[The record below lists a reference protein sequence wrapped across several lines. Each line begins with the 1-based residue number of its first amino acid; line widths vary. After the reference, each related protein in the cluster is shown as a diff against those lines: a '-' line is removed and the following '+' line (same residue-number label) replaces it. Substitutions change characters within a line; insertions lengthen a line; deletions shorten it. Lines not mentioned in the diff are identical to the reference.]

1 MNGLETAIRSAL
13 ARSDRSNAETRAR
26 IYQSARQALETGLRK
41 QNITDPRILGE
52 QRQRLEQMI
61 QAIEQQE
68 LADLGAVAAPV
79 APAAAPA
86 APVVPSQGRR
96 EPTMDMPAPAA
107 PPQPQP
113 TAGVRA
119 EPRMDAHIE
128 PRPAM
133 REPSLDEPQF
143 ERPVPPPV
151 RTAPVNGAGDL
162 GGVKAERDDWLDAPA
177 SAAPAP
183 GAPSMEVRA
192 DKPLRQ
198 RKPKRR
204 IISRLFVTATLLAG
218 VATAGWWVY
227 SSGLLTTIVEQA
239 TSTSNPP
246 PTAEAEDFTGG
257 EVASPLDPQQG
268 FSSDWISVFEP
279 AQSAAITAHESVSV
293 EPVTASDG
301 SAVRVTSRSAGEEG
315 EIEIPVPVEVMRDM
329 VGKTSTIALTLQ
341 AVGDKPVQIS
351 VDCNF
356 DMLGSC
362 PRHRFTLHPEKSD
375 VLLRVA
381 FDQSLA
387 PSKPG
392 VLTVNGDIAGSG
404 LAVNLY
410 SVRVLPGQ

>member
-68 LADLGAVAAPV
+68 LAELGAVAAPV

-86 APVVPSQGRR
+86 APVAPSQGRR
-96 EPTMDMPAPAA
+96 EPTMAMPAAA
-107 PPQPQP
+107 PPPKPQAN
-113 TAGVRA
+113 TGVRA
-119 EPRMDAHIE
+119 EPRMDAPVE
-128 PRPAM
+128 PRSAM

-151 RTAPVNGAGDL
+151 RSAPGNGAGDL
-162 GGVKAERDDWLDAPA
+162 GGMKAERDDWLDAPA
-177 SAAPAP
+177 TAAAGAAPV
-183 GAPSMEVRA
+183 EVRA
-192 DKPLRQ
+192 DRAMRQ

-227 SSGLLTTIVEQA
+227 SSGLLTTAMERA

-257 EVASPLDPQQG
+257 EVATPLDPQQG

-279 AQSAAITAHESVSV
+279 DQSASISAHEDVVV

-301 SAVRVTSRSAGEEG
+301 RAVRITSRSPDEDG

-341 AVGDKPVQIS
+341 AAGDNPVQIS

-392 VLTVNGDIAGSG
+392 ILTLNGDIAGG
-404 LAVNLY
+404 GQAVNLY